1 MERRTVI
8 ADAAI
13 DVIAESGLRALTHRG
28 IDAALDL
35 PAGSTSYYFRTKS
48 DLLSAVIYRITDYS
62 RVSFAGVSAQLGRD
76 PVDVTIRYLEHLVA
90 ERRNQLRARH
100 SLLIDPSI
108 DTEARTRLDGCL
120 FSVDGAV
127 ELFGDRAVGEGYV
140 ALCEGLVLASLGRR
154 SGHVDVR
161 VPIVT
166 YLTGARK
173 L

>member
-13 DVIAESGLRALTHRG
+13 DVIADSGLRALTHRG
-28 IDAALDL
+28 IDSALDF

-48 DLLSAVIYRITDYS
+48 DLMSAVIDRIADSS
-62 RVSFAGVSAQLGRD
+62 RVSFDGVSAQLGRE
-76 PVDVTIRYLEHLVA
+76 PVEVTVRYLEHLLV

-108 DTEARTRLDGCL
+108 DTEARARLDGCL

-127 ELFGDRAVGEGYV
+127 ELFGDRAVGQGYV
-140 ALCEGLVLASLGRR
+140 ALCEGLVLASLGRG
-154 SGHVDVR
+154 SGHVEVR
-161 VPIVT
+161 APIVT
-166 YLTGARK
+166 YLTGAGK
-173 L
+173 V